1 MWAGAKPRWI
11 AYALGCEL
19 VAVAA
24 TVTALV
30 SGFGGP
36 VRPVWFAVLVALGVA
51 QAEMSRRIERLRRW
65 MSGQTHINVTSVWY
79 LAGVVLLPPAW
90 VALLAVVLYTHLWVR
105 VWRQVRTRPAHR
117 FVASTAWAM
126 LSCFAASSVLAVS
139 GLHGT
144 PLQSAR
150 GLFAL
155 CLAAAVFELVNM
167 GLVAA
172 GIYLYTSQ
180 RSAADLIGTW
190 EDNAFEL
197 ATLCLGGL
205 AALALAEQPV
215 LVVFVVAPLLL
226 LHRYLLLKQ
235 QLQVAAVTDEKT
247 GLLNTAGWHESAV
260 REHTRAQRRGPAGG
274 GFAVLMIDLD
284 HFKRINDTY
293 GHLTGDDVLAAV
305 AVAISG
311 SVRQGDTVGRF
322 GGEEFVVLLPGIGRA
337 DVLGIAE
344 RVRAAVGELNVV
356 ISTGGG
362 TVRVSG
368 LSVSIGVARHPDAG
382 PTLDDVLRSAD
393 AALYRAKDA
402 GRNRVAV

>member
-1 MWAGAKPRWI
+1 MAKPRWI
-11 AYALGCEL
+11 TYAVVCEV
-19 VAVAA
+19 VAGVA
-24 TVTALV
+24 TVTALIT
-30 SGFGGP
+30 GFGGH
-36 VRPVWFAVLVALGVA
+36 VMPVWFASLVALGVA

-90 VALLAVVLYTHLWVR
+90 VALLAVVLYGHLWLR

-117 FVASTAWAM
+117 FAASTAWAM
-126 LSCFAASSVLAVS
+126 LSCFAASSALTMTGLAKAPLETLRGVL
-139 GLHGT
+139 
-144 PLQSAR
+144 
-150 GLFAL
+150 AL
-155 CLAAAVFELVNM
+155 CLGAAVFELVNIC
-167 GLVAA
+167 LVAV

-205 AALALAEQPV
+205 AALALVAQPV
-215 LVVFVVAPLLL
+215 LVIFVVAPLLL

-247 GLLNTAGWHESAV
+247 GLLNTAGWHEYAG
-260 REHTRAQRRGPAGG
+260 REHVRARRRGAA

-305 AVAISG
+305 AVAITG

-322 GGEEFVVLLPGIGRA
+322 GGEEFVVLLPGIGRP

-344 RVRAAVGELNVV
+344 RVRLAVGELAVA
-356 ISTGGG
+356 ISTGSG
-362 TVRVSG
+362 TVRVNG
-368 LSVSIGVARHPDAG
+368 LSVSIGVARYPESGSA
-382 PTLDDVLRSAD
+382 LDDILRSAD
-393 AALYRAKDA
+393 AALYRAKGA

>member
-1 MWAGAKPRWI
+1 MWSVAKPRWI
-11 AYALGCEL
+11 TYAVVCEV
-19 VAVAA
+19 VAGVA
-24 TVTALV
+24 TVTAL
-30 SGFGGP
+30 STGFGGH
-36 VRPVWFAVLVALGVA
+36 VMPVWFASLVALGVA

-90 VALLAVVLYTHLWVR
+90 VALLAVVLYGHLWLR

-117 FVASTAWAM
+117 FAASTAWAM
-126 LSCFAASSVLAVS
+126 LSCFAASSVLTMT
-139 GLHGT
+139 GLAKA
-144 PLQSAR
+144 PLETAR
-150 GLFAL
+150 GVFAL
-155 CLAAAVFELVNM
+155 CLAAAVFELVNIC
-167 GLVAA
+167 LVAV

-205 AALALAEQPV
+205 AALALVAQPV
-215 LVVFVVAPLLL
+215 LVIFVVAPLLL

-247 GLLNTAGWHESAV
+247 GLLNTAGWHEYAG
-260 REHTRAQRRGPAGG
+260 REHVRARRRGAG

-305 AVAISG
+305 AVAITG

-322 GGEEFVVLLPGIGRA
+322 GGEEFVVLLPGIARA

-344 RVRAAVGELNVV
+344 RVRLAVGELAVV
-356 ISTGGG
+356 ISTGSG

-368 LSVSIGVARHPDAG
+368 LSVSIGVARYPDSG
-382 PTLDDVLRSAD
+382 STLDDILRSAD

>member
-1 MWAGAKPRWI
+1 MWSVAKPRWI
-11 AYALGCEL
+11 TY
-19 VAVAA
+19 AVACEVVAGVA
-24 TVTALV
+24 TVTALTT
-30 SGFGGP
+30 GFGGP
-36 VRPVWFAVLVALGVA
+36 ARPAWFASLVALGVA

-90 VALLAVVLYTHLWVR
+90 VALLAVVLYVHLWLR
-105 VWRQVRTRPAHR
+105 VWHQVRTRPAHR
-117 FVASTAWAM
+117 FAASTAWAM
-126 LSCFAASSVLAVS
+126 LSCFAASSVLTMT
-139 GLHGT
+139 GLAKA
-144 PLQSAR
+144 PLETSR
-150 GLFAL
+150 GVVAL
-155 CLAAAVFELVNM
+155 CLAAAVFELVNIC
-167 GLVAA
+167 LVAV

-205 AALALAEQPV
+205 AALALVAQPV
-215 LVVFVVAPLLL
+215 LVIFVVAPLLL

-235 QLQVAAVTDEKT
+235 QLQVAAVTDEKS
-247 GLLNTAGWHESAV
+247 GLLNTAGWHEYAG
-260 REHTRAQRRGPAGG
+260 REHVRARRRGAG

-305 AVAISG
+305 AVAITG
-311 SVRQGDTVGRF
+311 SVRHDDTVGRF

-344 RVRAAVGELNVV
+344 RVRLAVGELSVV
-356 ISTGGG
+356 ISTGAG
-362 TVRVSG
+362 TIRVSG
-368 LSVSIGVARHPDAG
+368 LSVSIGVARYPDSG
-382 PTLDDVLRSAD
+382 STLDDILRSAD